1 MQDNNGFNNDLFK
14 RSDENLNS
22 SDEQFKT
29 KIFDNSVDKI
39 LSEINNEN
47 TYSNISDDFKDAEKN
62 SETEFENV
70 EDKVKRKSR
79 KKRKKM
85 PTFLKVLIILLISFG
100 LAAVI
105 IFSAIDVLGIV
116 LGEDKVAEVDVKQG
130 FSTEQIAN
138 ELHENGVIKF
148 PVLFRLYSK
157 FKGADGNYQYGV
169 YEIKD
174 SQSYDSIINALKQPG
189 ETGNIVTVTI
199 PEGYSVQKIGDLL
212 EKKGVCTKSEFISAV
227 KNAEYDYDFIKD
239 IPTQSVYYRL
249 EGYLYPDT
257 YQLFANTDGNSG
269 EECAKKAVNK
279 MLSEMNNLITDDVK
293 NTAKKRGYS
302 VHEILTMASIVEL
315 EASGYP
321 DEMAKVAQVFYN
333 RLNWT
338 DEPNML
344 GSTPTS
350 DYVDSRYDTNKYEG
364 LPPGPLCSPSKEAL
378 NAALNPDT
386 SVKADYFVTDKNM
399 KFYYTN
405 SLEEHNELIQN
416 LKSEGLWD

>member
-47 TYSNISDDFKDAEKN
+47 TYSNISDDFMDSEKN

>member
-47 TYSNISDDFKDAEKN
+47 TYSNISDDFMDSEKN

-350 DYVDSRYDTNKYEG
+350 DYIDSRYDTNKYEG